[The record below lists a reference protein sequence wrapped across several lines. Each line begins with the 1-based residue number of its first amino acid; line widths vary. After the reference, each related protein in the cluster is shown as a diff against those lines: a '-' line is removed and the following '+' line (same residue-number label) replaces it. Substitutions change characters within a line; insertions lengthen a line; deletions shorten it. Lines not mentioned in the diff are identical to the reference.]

1 MHVGKQ
7 VDDVE
12 FAVAADQV
20 FEVASGVR
28 SFFLTSCIGLPDVSW
43 VEGCLMLNRFS
54 RKGNNPDVRPP
65 GQGLIFK
72 SV

>member
-1 MHVGKQ
+1 
-7 VDDVE
+7 
-12 FAVAADQV
+12 
-20 FEVASGVR
+20 VASGVR

-65 GQGLIFK
+65 GQGLFLKAYDAIE
-72 SV
+72 SVFPATGI